1 MRRRTARI
9 VVGKTVDADLAGD
22 LDAMV
27 DAWERS
33 ERGEEVY
40 DHVVSF
46 GSVEAMAAALSP
58 ERLRLLRHL
67 RDQPA
72 RSVRALS
79 IGLGRDYRRV
89 HGDVAA
95 LEDAGLVE
103 RDAGGVWVTADRVQ
117 VDIDLTRAA

>member
-1 MRRRTARI
+1 MRRTARI
-9 VVGKTVDADLAGD
+9 VVGKTIDADLAGD

-33 ERGEEVY
+33 ERGEAVY

-46 GSVEAMAAALSP
+46 ESVEAMAAALSP

-67 RDQPA
+67 HDHPA

-79 IGLGRDYRRV
+79 ISLGRDYRRV
-89 HGDVAA
+89 HSDVAA

-103 RDAGGVWVTADRVQ
+103 RDAGGVRVTADRVQ